1 MGSTALTANAD
12 QLVRMVRTQNGLH
25 KITVGGRN
33 KPDPFPFDEPVTI
46 AISADEI
53 KFIGTAADEAGELLA
68 DHLGD
73 DEPTTIKELQEAMGE
88 DAPTPEALRKALRA
102 AVADGRAEMVA
113 QASGRRGA
121 TYRAK

>member
-1 MGSTALTANAD
+1 
-12 QLVRMVRTQNGLH
+12 MVRTQNGLH

-46 AISADEI
+46 SISSDEI
-53 KFIGTAADEAGELLA
+53 KFIGTAADEAGQLLG

-73 DEPTTIKELQEAMGE
+73 EPTTVKELQEVMG
-88 DAPTPEALRKALRA
+88 DDGPTDSVLRKALKV
-102 AVADGRAEMVA
+102 AVAGGTVELVTPGRGR
-113 QASGRRGA
+113 QAA